1 MNDDAAPSKA
11 EQVRL
16 YLETL
21 QARMD
26 PDQFRVL
33 RHLVSRS
40 LPVLAAPDGEGHLDL
55 DDENKAHLTPE
66 VTNELLV
73 ALAIATTGT
82 MEHHVVDLG
91 DGAAT
96 VMDADTASD
105 PEAVQEMRDWAAQQ
119 RREREHTDAVLR
131 GIADTSNT

>member
-11 EQVRL
+11 DQVRL

-33 RHLVSRS
+33 RHLVSGS
-40 LPVLAAPDGEGHLDL
+40 FSVLAAPDGEGHLDL
-55 DDENKAHLTPE
+55 GDEDKVHLTPD

-73 ALAIATTGT
+73 ALAIAATGT

-96 VMDADTASD
+96 IMDADAAND
-105 PEAVQEMRDWAAQQ
+105 PEAIQEMRDWAAQQ
-119 RREREHTDAVLR
+119 RRERERTDAVLR
-131 GIADTSNT
+131 GIADASDP